1 MAELFLH
8 GIDTI
13 EIDDG
18 IRPIRTVRSAIIGLI
33 GTAPDA
39 DASIFPLNE
48 PVAIVGNPRIA
59 ASLGDDGTLKDSIDR
74 IFDQAGA
81 TVVVIRVE
89 EGETIGET
97 RANIAGN
104 AVDGDGMWGFLQSR
118 AKTGLVPKIIV
129 APGFTDYRVTDGV
142 TDVTVDVAGSGYT
155 TAPVITFNPAPGNE
169 VTATGTSTLTDDEVS
184 AADVTE
190 DGAGY
195 LVAPTVT
202 FEAAPVG
209 DGNRT
214 AVGVAIL
221 GSGSSADKVIAVV
234 VTDGGSG
241 YLAAPDVTFSDP
253 PPPEPLISPS
263 FTALMGTGLN
273 IGTIVEVRIDNPG
286 EGVAP
291 GSTIT
296 IAAPTSGVQATA
308 TLALGSARNPIVS
321 EALGIIERMRA
332 VIIADGPSTTDA
344 AAIIYRG
351 DYGSKR
357 VYVVDPKVLVYD
369 GLTNSHVAFPA
380 SPCVAG
386 IISRMDNSKGFWWSP
401 SNQEI
406 FGITG
411 MSRPVDFNISDVNS
425 QANYLNENEVATI
438 IRHEG
443 YRLWGNRTTSSDPNW
458 AFLSVRRT
466 ADMVYESLE
475 EAFLWAVDRP
485 FSQNNIVEIA
495 ESVNAYLRHLRAV
508 GAILNGHAWIDPTVN
523 TKDQMLQGILSVDF
537 DIEPPAPI
545 EHLRFRAHRNP
556 DYYEELI
563 ADVIRE
569 LAI

>member
-1 MAELFLH
+1 MAEIFLH
-8 GIDTI
+8 GIDTV

-18 IRPIRTVRSAIIGLI
+18 IRPIRTVRSSIIGLI

-39 DASIFPLNE
+39 DASVFPLNE

-59 ASLGDDGTLKDSIDR
+59 ALLGDEGTLKDSVDR

-81 TVVVIRVE
+81 TVVVVRVE
-89 EGETIGET
+89 EGLTIGET
-97 RANIAGN
+97 RANIAGSSVMGTG
-104 AVDGDGMWGFLQSR
+104 AWAFLQSR
-118 AKTGLVPKIIV
+118 AKTGLVPKVLI

-142 TDVTVDVAGSGYT
+142 TDVTVTNDGTGYT
-155 TAPVITFNPAPGNE
+155 EAPVVTFNPAPGSE
-169 VTATGTSTLTDDEVS
+169 VTATATCVLNTNAVGAITI
-184 AADVTE
+184 TE
-190 DGAGY
+190 QGSGY
-195 LVAPTVT
+195 LEAPTVT
-202 FEAAPVG
+202 FSAAPG
-209 DGNRT
+209 GGRT
-214 AVGVAIL
+214 ATGTAIL
-221 GSGSSADKVIAVV
+221 GTGPTNTGKVVGIV
-234 VTDGGSG
+234 VTDAGTG
-241 YLAAPDVTFSDP
+241 YVSPPTITISAP
-253 PPPEPLISPS
+253 PPPQPKIKPA
-263 FTALMGTGLN
+263 FTAILGTGINL
-273 IGTIVEVRIDNPG
+273 GKVVEVRIDNPG

-291 GSTIT
+291 GSTIS
-296 IAAPTSGVQATA
+296 IAAPTSGVTALA
-308 TLALGSARNPIVS
+308 TLSLGSARNPIVS
-321 EALGIIERMRA
+321 EMMGIADRLRA
-332 VIIADGPSTTDA
+332 IIIADAPSTTDA
-344 AAIIYRG
+344 AAITYRG

-357 VYVVDPKVLVYD
+357 VYVVDPKILVYD
-369 GLTNSHVAFPA
+369 GLTNSHVAYPT

-386 IISRMDNSKGFWWSP
+386 IISRMDNTKGFWWSP

-406 FGITG
+406 YGITG
-411 MSRPVDFNISDVNS
+411 MARPVDFNISDPNT
-425 QANYLNENEVATI
+425 QANYLNENEVATV

-443 YRLWGNRTTSSDPNW
+443 FRLWGNRTTSSDPNW

-485 FSQNNIVEIA
+485 FSMNNIVEIA

-508 GAILNGHAWIDPTVN
+508 GAILNGKAWIDPTIN
-523 TKDQMLQGILSVDF
+523 TKDQMLQGILAVDF

-569 LAI
+569 LAV

>member
-8 GIDTI
+8 GIDTV

-18 IRPIRTVRSAIIGLI
+18 IRPIRTVRSSIIGLI

-39 DASIFPLNE
+39 DVSVFPYNE

-59 ASLGDDGTLKDSIDR
+59 AKLGDAGTLKDAVDR

-81 TVVVIRVE
+81 TVVVVRVQ
-89 EGETIGET
+89 EGQTVGET
-97 RANIAGN
+97 RANIAGSSVTGTG
-104 AVDGDGMWGFLQSR
+104 AWAFLQSR
-118 AKTGLVPKIIV
+118 AKTGLVPKVLI

-142 TDVTVDVAGSGYT
+142 TDVTVSGEGSGYT
-155 TAPVITFNPAPGNE
+155 EAPVITFNPAPGSE
-169 VTATGTSTLTDDEVS
+169 VTAVGTSTLTTGAVTSVTVS
-184 AADVTE
+184 NQ
-190 DGAGY
+190 GLGY
-195 LVAPTVT
+195 LSAPTVT
-202 FEAAPVG
+202 FSAAPG
-209 DGNRT
+209 GGRT
-214 AVGVAIL
+214 ATGVAVLGTGPTNATKVVGV
-221 GSGSSADKVIAVV
+221 VI
-234 VTDGGSG
+234 TDGGAG
-241 YLAAPDVTFSDP
+241 YVSPPTVTFSAP
-253 PPPEPLISPS
+253 PPPQPKIKPS
-263 FTALMGTGLN
+263 FKAIMGTGVNL
-273 IGTIVEVRIDNPG
+273 GKVVEVYIENPG
-286 EGVAP
+286 EAVAP

-296 IAAPTSGVQATA
+296 IAAPGGAGQTATA
-308 TLALGSARNPIVS
+308 TLSLGSARNPIVS
-321 EALGIIERMRA
+321 EMLGIADRLRA

-344 AAIIYRG
+344 AAITYRN

-369 GLTNSHVAFPA
+369 GETNSHVAYPT

-406 FGITG
+406 YGITG
-411 MSRPVDFNISDVNS
+411 MARPVDFNISDPNT
-425 QANYLNENEVATI
+425 QANYLNSEEVATI

-443 YRLWGNRTTSSDPNW
+443 FRLWGNRTTSSDPNW

-508 GAILNGHAWIDPTVN
+508 GAILGGRAWIDPTIN
-523 TKDQMLQGILSVDF
+523 TKDQMLQGILAVDF

-556 DYYEELI
+556 DYYTELI